1 MLGAK
6 GGAKMPWR
14 ERTVEQQRAEFVAMV
29 RQGTIPSSE
38 ACRRA
43 AISRK
48 TGYKWCRRAETAGAT
63 ALADRSR
70 RPHASPTQTSPD
82 LEAQVVAVRTAHPT
96 WGGRKI
102 HDRLTQQGAAGV
114 PAPSTVTGILRRHDL
129 LVAGED
135 APRRWQR
142 FEHAAPNDLWQLD
155 FMGHLPL
162 ADGHRVHPLTL
173 LDDHSRFA
181 LGLVACP
188 HEQRPVVQD
197 QLTLAFR
204 RYGLPVAILTDN
216 GPPWGTS
223 GAGGV
228 TALEAWLLRLG
239 VGLWHGRAYHP
250 QTQGKVER
258 FPGTVAADI
267 FAHRPLPDDL
277 ATCQTRFDGFRHTY
291 NQERPHA
298 ALPDHRPPASRYAPS
313 PRAFPEAVPPIS
325 YGPDDQVRKVRDQGS
340 ISFRNRIH
348 FVGRGLVGE
357 PVAVRPTTTDGVYAV
372 LSCHQQVQTIDLRE
386 PDEV

>member
-1 MLGAK
+1 
-6 GGAKMPWR
+6 
-14 ERTVEQQRAEFVAMV
+14 
-29 RQGTIPSSE
+29 
-38 ACRRA
+38 
-43 AISRK
+43 
-48 TGYKWCRRAETAGAT
+48 
-63 ALADRSR
+63 
-70 RPHASPTQTSPD
+70 
-82 LEAQVVAVRTAHPT
+82 
-96 WGGRKI
+96 
-102 HDRLTQQGAAGV
+102 
-114 PAPSTVTGILRRHDL
+114 
-129 LVAGED
+129 
-135 APRRWQR
+135 
-142 FEHAAPNDLWQLD
+142 
-155 FMGHLPL
+155 MGHLPL

-258 FPGTVAADI
+258 FPGTVAA
-267 FAHRPLPDDL
+267 
-277 ATCQTRFDGFRHTY
+277 
-291 NQERPHA
+291 

-325 YGPDDQVRKVRDQGS
+325 YGPDDQVRKVRDRGS

-357 PVAVRPTTTDGVYAV
+357 PV
-372 LSCHQQVQTIDLRE
+372 
-386 PDEV
+386 